1 LGVGVHAEVKVVEE
15 IMEVNLPV
23 KFSIGRLWECPTSLF
38 SAAPTFYEF
47 VIYIERLTQ
56 LL

>member
-1 LGVGVHAEVKVVEE
+1 LGVGVHAEVEVVEE